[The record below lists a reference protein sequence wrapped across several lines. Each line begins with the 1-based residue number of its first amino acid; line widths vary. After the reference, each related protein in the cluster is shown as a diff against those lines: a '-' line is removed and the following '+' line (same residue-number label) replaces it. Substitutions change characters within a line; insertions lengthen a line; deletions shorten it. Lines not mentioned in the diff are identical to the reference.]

1 MILKLFQIWRPESF
15 HGTGKKKNF
24 FEGWFFKMVDE
35 SRQHVYAVIP
45 GIFMGSKSQES
56 HAFIQILDGKTHSS
70 SYHKFPLSQFK
81 AAHDKL
87 DIQIDSNHFSDK
99 KISLHINSQQRNI
112 EGEVYF
118 DKLNPW
124 PVRFFSPGV
133 MGWYAF
139 VPFMECFHG
148 VLSLDHTLSGQFKTD
163 NEIISFDKGSGYIEK
178 DWGRSFPEAYIWMQ
192 CNHFNQSGVSLSAS
206 VAKIPWITGA
216 FRGFIIGLWWDNQLY
231 PFTTYNGATLSIVK
245 IKDQEISIEVK
256 NSRYLL
262 RVKAEM
268 ANQGQLH
275 GPFENQMLS
284 RVSESLDSRLELE
297 FYKRYD
303 GQWPNIIKESGK
315 PAGVEANGNLV
326 EIASTIRLGL
336 V

>member
-1 MILKLFQIWRPESF
+1 MISRIFQIWRPESF
-15 HGTGKKKNF
+15 HGTGKNNKF

-45 GIFMGSKSQES
+45 GIFMGSKPQES

-87 DIQIDSNHFSDK
+87 NIQIDSNHFSDK
-99 KISLHINSQQRNI
+99 KIFLHINSQERNI
-112 EGEVYF
+112 QGEVYF
-118 DKLNPW
+118 DNLKPW
-124 PVRFFSPGV
+124 PVRLFSPGV

-148 VLSLDHTLSGQFKTD
+148 VLSLDHTLSGQFSTD
-163 NEIISFDKGSGYIEK
+163 NEIISFDNGSGYMEK

-192 CNHFNQSGVSLSAS
+192 CNHFDQSGISLSAS

-231 PFTTYNGATLSIVK
+231 PFTTYNGATLNRVK
-245 IKDQEISIEVK
+245 IKDQEIVIEVQ
-256 NSRYLL
+256 NSHHLL
-262 RVKAEM
+262 RIKAEM

-297 FYKRYD
+297 FFER
-303 GQWPNIIKESGK
+303 SGNQLRNLLRITGE
-315 PAGVEANGNLV
+315 PAGVEANGKL
-326 EIASTIRLGL
+326 EELTTA
-336 V
+336 